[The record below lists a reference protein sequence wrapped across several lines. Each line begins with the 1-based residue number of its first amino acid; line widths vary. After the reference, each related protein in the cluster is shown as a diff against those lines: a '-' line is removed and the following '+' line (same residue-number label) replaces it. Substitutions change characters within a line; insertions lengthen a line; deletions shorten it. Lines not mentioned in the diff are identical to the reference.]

1 MSHMQVQPIMDRV
14 VCAVVEKDQKK
25 KACVSGPAQFTLV
38 LVKGQLYF
46 ENSPALCQGL
56 VKQR

>member
-25 KACVSGPAQFTLV
+25 KACVSGPAQFTLL
-38 LVKGQLYF
+38 LVKGQL
-46 ENSPALCQGL
+46 SLKIHQPCA
-56 VKQR
+56 RAW